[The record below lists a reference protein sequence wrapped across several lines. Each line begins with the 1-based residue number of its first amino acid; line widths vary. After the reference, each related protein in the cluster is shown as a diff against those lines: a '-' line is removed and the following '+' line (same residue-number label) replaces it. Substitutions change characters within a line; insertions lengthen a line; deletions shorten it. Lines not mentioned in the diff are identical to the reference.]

1 METIS
6 FNGKEFP
13 SVIINMPFGERTIS
27 TVQLNE
33 SLLNLVGSYVSE
45 EARLIDENI
54 FYFVEENVLCFREN
68 EIVNK
73 ILSEI

>member
-1 METIS
+1 
-6 FNGKEFP
+6 
-13 SVIINMPFGERTIS
+13 MPFGERTIS

-33 SLLNLVGSYVSE
+33 SLLNLEGSYVSE

-54 FYFVEENVLCFREN
+54 FYFVEENVLCFQEN

>member
-1 METIS
+1 MEIIK

-13 SVIINMPFGERTIS
+13 SVIVNLPFGERRIS
-27 TVQLNE
+27 SIKLNE
-33 SLLNLVGSYVSE
+33 SLMNNEGEYVSD

-54 FYFVEENVLCFREN
+54 FYFVEDKVLSFREN
-68 EIVNK
+68 EIINT

>member
-33 SLLNLVGSYVSE
+33 SLLNLEGSYVSE

-54 FYFVEENVLCFREN
+54 FYFVEENVLCFQEN